1 MKSILAT
8 VVTALLVI
16 MLAMQT
22 VPVSAQKN
30 VNLDGKQKIDDAE
43 AAVRANERKDI
54 DRQYKGTVD
63 RLPDQKLD
71 PWRNMR

>member
-1 MKSILAT
+1 MKSVLAA

-16 MLAMQT
+16 MLAMQA
-22 VPVSAQKN
+22 VPVSAQRN
-30 VNLDGKQKIDDAE
+30 VNLDAKQKADEAE
-43 AAVRANERKDI
+43 AAARAKERKDV
-54 DRQYKGTVD
+54 DRSYKGAID

>member
-16 MLAMQT
+16 MLAVQA

-30 VNLDGKQKIDDAE
+30 VNLDGRKKVDDSE
-43 AAVRANERKDI
+43 ATVRANERKDV
-54 DRQYKGTVD
+54 DRQYKGAMD